1 MPFFSDFGIL
11 TVVPEAWAAA
21 IEMFGCENFED
32 ELGIRWGVA
41 LVDARGG
48 GQHVVAVGQTGDR
61 SNVPAADTASTMLR
75 ACNPRYLVVADIGAG
90 FWGGGRDAGRDGL
103 MLGDVVVANDVQGYE
118 VVKEVEGG
126 GILPRDPAIQLPATG
141 PRHALR
147 TLDSWFPDWHDP
159 ARSFRPDGAPERTPQ
174 ILDGPVV
181 SGEKLLSDPSS
192 ALIARLVRT
201 YDKALAL
208 DMESAGIGRAILERQ
223 NEEIFAE
230 FTVLRGISDFADKK
244 QESNQK
250 TRDNWKPYAARAAV
264 AASRAWIGSRKS
276 TDGVIA
282 KGKALPPSLVQ
293 FAPKSPAAIAPPE
306 RAPDP
311 GAQYLERLRPSLPQV
326 APLPDQGF
334 ALALKSTEHRAINPL
349 IATAE
354 TLVERGALL
363 SLVLHDRKVI
373 VVGPSGAGKSY
384 LLAQVLRQAAA
395 QEEPIPVYLDLK
407 GGWRPDLAAGLTEPS
422 NDVATDASMNALLTA
437 SALDITTSELARISE
452 SKKLVIIV
460 DGINEVPADVA
471 RLIRRTL
478 DQYVRFHQ
486 NVRVLAS
493 DRRIDM
499 FYRESRWTALHLS
512 GATES
517 EARNLIDGL
526 FGEGKFDQLPKE
538 DRVMLRLPFFLD
550 RALRSGKLQLG
561 SRARAVDEF
570 LRGAGFTEEQI
581 DRIAPIAFGVY
592 QRGEIGLNNDDLTSL
607 EQDGVLTNLR
617 DAVIV
622 IDGASGAVFSHQLV
636 HQFLAGRYLAEHP
649 DKWTFQ
655 ILDRV
660 TADAASLDTVGM
672 TIASISDEADR
683 DRFLRI
689 VYDWNWWAAVL
700 ALIESQNGERKVSEA
715 LSTALLALAAQKRFD
730 PVISSSRRVDGLLDQ
745 VPGPIAQRMRE
756 VGSHGELLD
765 QLSRIE
771 FPEVD
776 WWAFWLEVFL
786 WTPERTQLTDRE
798 IALIG
803 SPEPLIGWT
812 IANSLRRFA
821 CSEEVVVF
829 LRTIYRSQLRDEPGA
844 CATRWRVVH
853 ALGVCPTAQ
862 TAQFLFETL
871 DDSYAWVVKGAV
883 RSLVET
889 AALARDKAL
898 RSSILEQLGDRW
910 SQLGPAPLGQILS
923 AAFYRDTDPDWP
935 NAVRPLLESIRNR
948 QTGGERERWDRRI
961 GAFESY
967 VDAQASE

>member
-11 TVVPEAWAAA
+11 TVVPEAWEAA
-21 IEMFGCENFED
+21 IELFGCENFED
-32 ELGIRWGVA
+32 ELGVRWGVA
-41 LVDARGG
+41 LVDAYGG

-75 ACNPRYLVVADIGAG
+75 ACNPRQLVVADIGAG
-90 FWGGGRDAGRDGL
+90 FWGGGSHAGRDGL
-103 MLGDVVVANDVQGYE
+103 MLGDVVVASDVQGYE

-141 PRHALR
+141 PRHDFR
-147 TLDSWFPDWHDP
+147 TLHNWFPNWHVP
-159 ARSFRPDGAPERTPQ
+159 ARSFLPDGVPDRTPQ
-174 ILDGPVV
+174 ILDGQIV

-192 ALIARLVRT
+192 NLIARLVRT

-208 DMESAGIGRAILERQ
+208 DMESAGIGRAVLERQ
-223 NEEIFAE
+223 KESIFAE

-244 QESNQK
+244 ESNQK

-264 AASRAWIGSRKS
+264 AASREWVGSRKS
-276 TDGVIA
+276 TEGVIA
-282 KGKALPPSLVQ
+282 SGKALPTPL
-293 FAPKSPAAIAPPE
+293 ARLTPAGSVATASPE

-311 GAQYLERLRPSLPQV
+311 GAQYLERLRRSLPEV
-326 APLPDQGF
+326 APLPDRGF
-334 ALALKSTEHRAINPL
+334 ALALKSTDHRSITSL
-349 IATAE
+349 IATSE
-354 TLVERGALL
+354 TAIERGELL
-363 SLVLHDRKVI
+363 GLVLEDRKVI

-407 GGWRPDLAAGLTEPS
+407 GGWRPDLAAGLTDPS
-422 NDVATDASMNALLTA
+422 NRAAIDVSMDALLTA
-437 SALDITTSELARISE
+437 SAVDITASELVRISE
-452 SKKLVIIV
+452 SKKLVLIV
-460 DGINEVPADVA
+460 DGINEVPLEAA
-471 RLIRRTL
+471 TRIRRTL

-526 FGEGKFDQLPKE
+526 FGEGKFDKLPKE
-538 DRVMLRLPFFLD
+538 DRAMLRLPFFLD

-570 LRGAGFTEEQI
+570 LRGAGFTEEEI

-592 QRGEIGLNNDDLTSL
+592 QRGEIGLNNDDLASL
-607 EQDGVLTNLR
+607 EQDGSLTNLR
-617 DAVIV
+617 DAAIV

-660 TADAASLDTVGM
+660 TAGAASLDTVGM

-683 DRFLRI
+683 DRFLRT
-689 VYDWNWWAAVL
+689 VYDWNWRAAVL

-715 LSTALLALAAQKRFD
+715 LATALLALAAQKRFD
-730 PVISSSRRVDGLLDQ
+730 PVISSSRRVEGLLEQ

-765 QLSRIE
+765 QLARIE
-771 FPEVD
+771 FPAVD
-776 WWAFWLEVFL
+776 WWALWLEVFL

-812 IANSLRRFA
+812 VANSLRRFA

-871 DDSYAWVVKGAV
+871 DDSYAGVVKGAV
-883 RSLVET
+883 RSLVEM
-889 AALARDKAL
+889 AALARDETL
-898 RSSILEQLGDRW
+898 RSSVLEQLGDHW
-910 SQLGPAPLGQILS
+910 SQLGPGPLAQILW
-923 AAFYRDTDPDWP
+923 AAFYRDADAAWP
-935 NAVRPLLESIRNR
+935 NAVRPLLESIRKG

-961 GAFESY
+961 EAFDSY
-967 VDAQASE
+967 VDAQVSE